1 MNRQYNR
8 PCPSPSSFIAGRKK
22 NQPILTH
29 IVENI
34 VKYIERSIKV
44 VFLLS
49 ENSKESEWCQY
60 ELTITETIKINQSIN
75 Q

>member
-1 MNRQYNR
+1 VKREFL
-8 PCPSPSSFIAGRKK
+8 PGA
-22 NQPILTH
+22 T

-49 ENSKESEWCQY
+49 ENSKASEEAVW
-60 ELTITETIKINQSIN
+60 N
-75 Q
+75 